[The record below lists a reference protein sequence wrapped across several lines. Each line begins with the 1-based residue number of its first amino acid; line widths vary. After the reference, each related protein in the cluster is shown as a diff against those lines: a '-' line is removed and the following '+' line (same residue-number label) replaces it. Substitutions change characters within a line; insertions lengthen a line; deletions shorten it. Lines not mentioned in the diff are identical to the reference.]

1 MGEVRYAKDK
11 PSDCAYCY
19 FFSAGRK
26 KCTRKECFYLLS
38 SPPPHKKATA
48 KRSSQNIVLPK
59 TGTIMLLFLSFV
71 KYSSAFVQKHTDI
84 S

>member
-1 MGEVRYAKDK
+1 QAPFIIRHSRTAVRTAD
-11 PSDCAYCY
+11 
-19 FFSAGRK
+19 
-26 KCTRKECFYLLS
+26 S